1 MPLVKLDQQT
11 TGVNDIARANAVM
24 VLDEMVQGIHAA
36 REHGI
41 TIGMGTDSA
50 LTYVTHYDTWRELD
64 LLVRVGG
71 LTPAQTLN
79 AATRTNARDPRSGR
93 HHGIDRARQGRGSG
107 RARREPTSTG
117 SARSPTFEWSS
128 HAAWSSTSHRSPATP
143 SWTPSSTPSDGAV
156 VAVVRRR
163 Q

>member
-79 AATRTNARDPRSGR
+79 AATRTNARILGLDDITGSIEPGKAAIWSCSPRT
-93 HHGIDRARQGRGSG
+93 H
-107 RARREPTSTG
+107 STG

>member
-79 AATRTNARDPRSGR
+79 AATRTNARILGLDD
-93 HHGIDRARQGRGSG
+93 I
-107 RARREPTSTG
+107 TG
-117 SARSPTFEWSS
+117 SIEPGIR
-128 HAAWSSTSHRSPATP
+128 
-143 SWTPSSTPSDGAV
+143 GAGGGRRPPLR
-156 VAVVRRR
+156 ALRPVRRLISSLAR
-163 Q
+163 VDTGWAYTHW